1 MKAKMTV
8 TKLELRK
15 IKLMQ
20 DTGRVGHNFELV
32 AKVRVQPRTMGAL
45 SGEGIECPELQWIET
60 IDWYRFDTFTNNWIQ
75 AGTQTRNKDLY
86 KANPTSHTFNTWQE
100 ENRYAFARHT
110 PWFPAALKNTYGT
123 EAKHWIAQNGF
134 EWEIPIK
141 DIPAMSLQGGSGGG
155 AGTSLVIGPTRR
167 RIIRFE
173 LGFTGCQ
180 QRIHCAQIL
189 ETMNGRVTMH
199 AFIQRKLSD
208 AELNA
213 PQNVITWRNLVGA

>member
-45 SGEGIECPELQWIET
+45 SGEGIDCPELQWIET

-86 KANPTSHTFNTWQE
+86 KGKRHRLLMKSVAFPVDRPHHYRFGNSS
-100 ENRYAFARHT
+100 ENRT
-110 PWFPAALKNTYGT
+110 V
-123 EAKHWIAQNGF
+123 IASRSY
-134 EWEIPIK
+134 P
-141 DIPAMSLQGGSGGG
+141 
-155 AGTSLVIGPTRR
+155 
-167 RIIRFE
+167 
-173 LGFTGCQ
+173 
-180 QRIHCAQIL
+180 
-189 ETMNGRVTMH
+189 
-199 AFIQRKLSD
+199 
-208 AELNA
+208 
-213 PQNVITWRNLVGA
+213 